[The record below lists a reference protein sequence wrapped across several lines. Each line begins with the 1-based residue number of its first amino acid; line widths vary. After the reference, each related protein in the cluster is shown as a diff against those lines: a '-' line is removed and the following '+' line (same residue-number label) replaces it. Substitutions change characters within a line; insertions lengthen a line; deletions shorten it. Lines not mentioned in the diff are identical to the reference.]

1 MKMPSATPRFRSIFR
16 AMLNRIVI
24 IAALSVLGLG
34 IVNSVMAYQSS
45 LKRSN
50 WLAKSL
56 ASTHAP
62 DLIDLVQARH
72 ARAIEQLL
80 ASMVAYP
87 EIASVSFNTAA
98 GSVYQSGVLSANST
112 FDLVLPVQ
120 ASGDEQPLRGKLS
133 VSFDKDYLRDGVM
146 AEVLSDALL
155 FTLFML
161 VIYLIIH
168 RSFSRHLRA
177 PLSEIA
183 LYSQRLADDLRAPPL
198 QLERP
203 ARPWRDEIDLVSDG
217 FAALREGIAQ
227 SMAERDSVVEEL
239 ARERDQ
245 LDARVRE
252 RTDEVRQINNF
263 LEMLSRFSMSMIDQD
278 SSHQG
283 GAMDDAMEE
292 LSGRV
297 GASACGI
304 ATFSNNGN
312 WRWRYVW
319 RGPGVEPVYNEAEAL
334 FGIPRSH
341 GWSVGNDTLLS
352 NSLTCAFQTQDRG
365 YLLAF
370 YGVEQAPMLLME
382 QRLLQM
388 TAEVFFKL
396 IERWQHLD
404 KLEDNRRELFRLS
417 RTDHLTGLANRRY
430 FDEAKIIEGRRAQ
443 RTGSPVSVLMADVD
457 FFKSYNDILGHGK
470 GDDCLVQLANML
482 AHHCRRAGELPA
494 RLGGEEFAIL
504 LPEHDAASA
513 LEVAERVRS
522 SVFDLG
528 IRHPGSPLQCV
539 SISIGCATWWGDRNA
554 GAVETVFDAL
564 MAEADQNLYEA
575 KSSGRNRVVAS
586 EPESSL
592 SERPA

>member
-1 MKMPSATPRFRSIFR
+1 MLSRF
-16 AMLNRIVI
+16 VI
-24 IAALSVLGLG
+24 IAVLAVLTLTT
-34 IVNSVMAYQSS
+34 VNSLMAYQTS
-45 LKRSN
+45 LSRSN
-50 WLAKSL
+50 WLAKNL
-56 ASTHAP
+56 AATNGP
-62 DLIDLVQARH
+62 VLIERVQTREVEAV
-72 ARAIEQLL
+72 EQLL
-80 ASMVAYP
+80 GTMVAYP
-87 EIASVSFNTAA
+87 EISSVSFVTSTGAIF
-98 GSVYQSGVLSANST
+98 QSGVLSGGQG
-112 FDLVLPVQ
+112 FDLVLPIQ
-120 ASGDEQPLRGKLS
+120 TADDGESLLGELS
-133 VSFDKDYLRDGVM
+133 VSFNKNYLRDGVV
-146 AEVLSDALL
+146 AEVLRDALL
-155 FTLFML
+155 FILFTLL
-161 VIYLIIH
+161 IYLIIH
-168 RSFSRHLRA
+168 RSFIRHLRD
-177 PLSEIA
+177 PLSQIA
-183 LYSQRLADDLRAPPL
+183 LYSQRLAEDLRAPPL
-198 QLERP
+198 ELKRP
-203 ARPWRDEIDLVSDG
+203 SRPWRDEIDLVSDG
-217 FAALREGIAQ
+217 FTTLREGIAQ
-227 SMAERDSVVEEL
+227 SMAERDAVVEEL

-319 RGPGVEPVYNEAEAL
+319 RASGVEPVYNEAEPL

-341 GWSVGNDTLLS
+341 GWSFGNNTLLP

-370 YGVEQAPMLLME
+370 YGVEQAPLLMME

-404 KLEDNRRELFRLS
+404 KLEDNRQELFRLS

-443 RTGSPVSVLMADVD
+443 RTGSPVSVIMADVD

-470 GDDCLVQLANML
+470 GDECLVQLADML

-504 LPEHDAASA
+504 LPEHDEASA

-528 IRHPGSPLQCV
+528 IRHPGSPLQSV

-586 EPESSL
+586 EPENISG
-592 SERPA
+592 RPA